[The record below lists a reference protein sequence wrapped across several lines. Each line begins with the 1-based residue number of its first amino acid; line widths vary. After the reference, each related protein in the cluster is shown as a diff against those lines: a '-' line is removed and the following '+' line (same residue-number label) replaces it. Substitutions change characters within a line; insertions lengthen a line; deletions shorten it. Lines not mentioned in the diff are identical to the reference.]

1 MNDAKVERIT
11 SVLLLKMS
19 TLMIRSFVDRS
30 GCISPL
36 NRVLRRKPTPMN
48 KPYWT
53 AAGFLADMRPNDTAQ
68 QQLLRVSP
76 EEPQMTPFHARLF
89 GAVVALTLAAGGPVL
104 AQQLEL
110 KLMAP
115 AAPGGGWD
123 QTARAMQQALVASG
137 VARSVQVTNVAGAG
151 GSVGIAQFVNGA
163 KGDGN
168 QMMVN
173 GFVMVGALAMNKSPV
188 TLDQVTPIARLTE
201 EIQVIV
207 VPANSPIKTAQDLA
221 AALKADIAKVTFAG
235 GSAGGVDH
243 VMAALFAGAIG
254 ADAKKVNYIPFSGG
268 GESLAAILGA
278 KVTAGI
284 SGLSEYDGQIKS
296 GKLRALGVT
305 SEKRIAGVD
314 IPTFKEQGIDL
325 VLANWRSVVAPPG
338 ITAEQRKT
346 LSDAVEKMV
355 KSDAWKDIL
364 KQKGWDDAYLAGDPF
379 ADFLKKENARV
390 TDVLKSVG
398 LVKS

>member
-1 MNDAKVERIT
+1 
-11 SVLLLKMS
+11 
-19 TLMIRSFVDRS
+19 MI
-30 GCISPL
+30 
-36 NRVLRRKPTPMN
+36 
-48 KPYWT
+48 
-53 AAGFLADMRPNDTAQ
+53 
-68 QQLLRVSP
+68 
-76 EEPQMTPFHARLF
+76 PFHTRLF
-89 GAVVALTLAAGGPVL
+89 GAVGAIVLAASAPAL

-110 KLMAP
+110 KVMAP

-137 VARSVQVTNVAGAG
+137 VARSVQVNNVPGAG

-163 KGDGN
+163 KGDGS
-168 QMMVN
+168 QLMVN

-207 VPANSPIKTAQDLA
+207 VPANSPIRTAQDLA
-221 AALKADIAKVTFAG
+221 AAVKADIARVTFAG

-243 VMAALFAGAIG
+243 IMAALFAGTIG
-254 ADAKKVNYIPFSGG
+254 ADPKKINYIPFSGG
-268 GESLAAILGA
+268 GESLAAILGG

-305 SEKRIAGVD
+305 AERRIPGVD

-325 VLANWRSVVAPPG
+325 VLANWRSVMAPPG
-338 ITAEQRKT
+338 ITAEQKKT
-346 LSDAVEKMV
+346 LSDAVAKMV
-355 KSDAWKDIL
+355 KSDAWKGIL
-364 KQKGWDDAYLAGDPF
+364 KQKGWDDAWLGGDAF
-379 ADFLKKENARV
+379 ADFLKKETVRV

-398 LVKS
+398 LIKS